1 MIKKSQEPVREE
13 VRPLSRLQ
21 QPVPDPPPPG
31 RAVVWSWNTEEL
43 KPRLMHFLI
52 MSNMLALQGFQS
64 EHPLWDLKDHLTDN

>member
-1 MIKKSQEPVREE
+1 MREE

-64 EHPLWDLKDHLTDN
+64 EHPL